1 MNLEQE
7 KAYLA
12 RVEKVIDECIAD
24 LDFKIESESEGL
36 VSDRTFIWNT
46 ITEMDDVEQSAIEG
60 EAHIRSDNFVNLVQN
75 RNLLDRQKDSPY
87 WGKVSFKEE
96 GNATADD
103 IYIGIGTVSDRS
115 GKIHVVDWRAPIG
128 NLYYNFE
135 LGKAEY
141 KAPSGD
147 VKGEILEKVQ
157 HKIKKGKL
165 LYAVD
170 TQATITDEILI
181 NELSKNASTVMRNIA
196 STIQREQNQ
205 IIRYPLNENILVQ
218 GVAGSGK
225 TSIALH
231 RVAYI
236 LYNYRN
242 TIRAKDILI
251 VSPNKAFSGYI
262 GNVLPELGEQN
273 VVQISLEGLAHR
285 ELDDICTFESR
296 TAYLEDVYE
305 GKVSSEEIADIKYK
319 STIEFVDKIKSMVAF
334 AEKKSFS
341 PRNFVYKDFTITKET
356 FSAMYNKRLSVYS
369 PVKRFAMI
377 VDFVWEEMSKH
388 FHIPKTTQMH
398 FKLTKLLSPMFRR
411 FTTMSIYTTMLKK
424 LVEQGKPVLIPSAD
438 ADLPFEDVY
447 GLLLTKVLYD
457 GTTTDYGKYKHVVVD
472 EMQDYVPTQYELINM
487 LFKCHKD
494 ILGDMNQIID
504 PYMNI
509 GSLETMK
516 TLLGESTFFSLETS
530 YRSSA
535 EIIEFA
541 NSLTGQHIKAIDRHN
556 EKPEIIKC
564 ANVDEQAKAIA
575 EEVDRAVKERG
586 FGSVAIIV
594 KNRENALNLYERL
607 KGTPVCLLID
617 SGVKYQGG
625 IVLTTPMIVKGFE
638 FDEVIIADA
647 DSSNYSTESDRH
659 ILFVSCTRAL
669 HVLKLYYTGEKYTCG
684 IDNENK

>member
-165 LYAVD
+165 LYAID

-181 NELSKNASTVMRNIA
+181 SELSKNASTVMRNIA

-285 ELDDICTFESR
+285 ELDGICTFESR

-305 GKVSSEEIADIKYK
+305 GKVSAEEIADIKYK

-334 AEKKSFS
+334 AEKKSFN

-356 FSAMYNKRLSVYS
+356 FGAMYNKRLSAYS

-398 FKLTKLLSPMFRR
+398 FKLTQLLSPMFRR
-411 FTTMSIYTTMLKK
+411 FTPMSIYTTMLKK

-516 TLLGESTFFSLETS
+516 KLLGESTFFSLETS

-564 ANVDEQAKAIA
+564 ADIDEQAKAIA
-575 EEVDRAVKERG
+575 EEVDKAVKERG

-594 KNRENALNLYERL
+594 KNRENALNLYEKL

-659 ILFVSCTRAL
+659 ILFVACTRAL